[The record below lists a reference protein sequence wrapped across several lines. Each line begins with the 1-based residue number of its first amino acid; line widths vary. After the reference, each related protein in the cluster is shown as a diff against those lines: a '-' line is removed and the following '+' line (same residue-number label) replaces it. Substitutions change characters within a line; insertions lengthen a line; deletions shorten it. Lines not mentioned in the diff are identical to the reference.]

1 MLGIGILQSFHT
13 DSGGPASGLTP
24 EQAQA
29 RASDAAWSAGV
40 HVATYANRQLRPAEV
55 MLLVKYRDMLG
66 GRVLEV
72 GCGAGRV
79 TGYLVALGGDVRGL
93 DVSTAMVEH
102 CTAAYPPGSFSKGDM
117 RDLSAFEPG
126 SFDVVVAAY
135 AVLDVVNDAERRQAL
150 GEIHRVLAPEGLLI
164 MSSHNRAF
172 KITGPVDTSRGLIGT
187 ALDLRRAPKRLHNRH
202 TLRRYEVQRPD
213 YAILNDSAHDY
224 SVLHYYVTRDVE
236 ERQLSELGFELIECT
251 DLDGR
256 PVPRGESA
264 SEHPELHYVARR
276 R

>member
-1 MLGIGILQSFHT
+1 MAIGFLQSFHA
-13 DSGGPASGLTP
+13 DGGSVAAGLTP

-29 RASDAAWSAGV
+29 RASDAAWNAGT
-40 HVATYANRQLRPAEV
+40 HVATYANRSLRPAEV
-55 MLLVKYRDMLG
+55 VLLVTYRDALR
-66 GRVLEV
+66 GRVLEI

-79 TGYLVALGGDVRGL
+79 TGYLVALGGDVHGL
-93 DVSTAMVEH
+93 DVSARMVEH
-102 CTAAYPPGSFSKGDM
+102 CAATYPAGAFSQGDM
-117 RDLSAFEPG
+117 RDLSAFGPG

-150 GEIHRVLAPEGLLI
+150 GEIHRVLAPDGLLI

-172 KITGPVDTSRGLIGT
+172 TITGPVDTSRGLLGT
-187 ALDLRRAPKRLHNRH
+187 ALDLRRAPRRLRNRRS
-202 TLRRYEVQRPD
+202 LRRYEVQRQD

-224 SVLHYYVTRDVE
+224 SVLHYYITRDVE

-256 PVPRGESA
+256 PVAPGQTA

>member
-1 MLGIGILQSFHT
+1 MLGTGILHSFHT
-13 DSGGPASGLTP
+13 NGGAPPSGLTP

-29 RASDAAWSAGV
+29 RASEAAWSSGE
-40 HVATYANRQLRPAEV
+40 HVATYANRELRPAEV
-55 MLLVKYRDMLG
+55 MLLVRYRDALG

-79 TGYLVALGGDVRGL
+79 TGYLVALGGEVHGL
-93 DVSTAMVEH
+93 DVSSTMVEH
-102 CTAAYPPGSFSKGDM
+102 CAATYPAGTFSQGDM
-117 RDLSAFEPG
+117 RDLSALEPG

-150 GEIHRVLAPEGLLI
+150 GEIHRVLAPDGLLI

-172 KITGPVDTSRGLIGT
+172 KITGPVGTGRGLIGT
-187 ALDLRRAPKRLHNRH
+187 ALDLRRAPRRLHNRRS
-202 TLRRYEVQRPD
+202 LRRYEVQRPD

-224 SVLHYYVTRDVE
+224 SVLHYYITRDVE
-236 ERQLSELGFELIECT
+236 QRQLAELGFELIECT

-256 PVPRGESA
+256 PVASGESA
-264 SEHPELHYVARR
+264 PEHPELHYVARR